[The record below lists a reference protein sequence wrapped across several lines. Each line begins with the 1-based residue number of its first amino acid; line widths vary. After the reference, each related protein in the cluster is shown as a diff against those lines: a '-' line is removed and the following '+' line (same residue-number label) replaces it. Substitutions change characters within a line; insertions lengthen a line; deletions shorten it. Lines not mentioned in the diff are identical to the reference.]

1 MDDRRGWREERS
13 TVGVMP
19 LSRSLQHKTTAEA
32 GWYSNGMKE
41 SHFLG
46 RETETETAALALE
59 RVSKRG
65 KNTQTVR
72 KSSTVS

>member
-1 MDDRRGWREERS
+1 MEGGEEHS
-13 TVGVMP
+13 GSNAIIT
-19 LSRSLQHKTTAEA
+19 LTSAHQA

-65 KNTQTVR
+65 KNTQKVR

>member
-1 MDDRRGWREERS
+1 M
-13 TVGVMP
+13 GVMP
-19 LSRSLQHKTTAEA
+19 LSRSLQHKTMAEA

-46 RETETETAALALE
+46 RETAALALE

-65 KNTQTVR
+65 KTRR
-72 KSSTVS
+72 K